1 MRREYGVGGHRV
13 EQPGD
18 PPQPLGHGHPPCP
31 GQPEPLPHGLLQ
43 FHDAVGDVPDRVGD
57 VQPQRGRA
65 VAGGDES
72 VPLFQEE
79 GLGALLAEPVGEVG
93 GGGAGARWVGVVRP
107 GASSTVSS
115 GNCWS
120 SMPIQSA
127 ACVVGSAAADA
138 GLRSGKEPP
147 RGAGTADMIGRR
159 CAGISTGRPER

>member
-79 GLGALLAEPVGEVG
+79 GLGALLAEPVGGRRGGGAMG
-93 GGGAGARWVGVVRP
+93 GGGAAGGEFDGEFGELLEQHADPEGGVRGRVR
-107 GASSTVSS
+107 
-115 GNCWS
+115 
-120 SMPIQSA
+120 
-127 ACVVGSAAADA
+127 
-138 GLRSGKEPP
+138 
-147 RGAGTADMIGRR
+147 RGGRR
-159 CAGISTGRPER
+159 TPVRQGSLPRS